1 MAGLIKPLN
10 SVYDQFRRLPGVGN
24 KSALRLAYHI
34 IDMPEEEVRRLA
46 ETLLQ
51 AKREIR
57 FCKECF
63 NLTDSDVCEICADTE
78 RDHSMICVVEQ
89 PQDAMAMERSHGYTG
104 VYHVLHGCLSPLD
117 GIGPE
122 NLRIKELLF
131 RLEKEDVKEV
141 ILATN
146 SNVEGEATA
155 SYLAQLLR
163 HQPVMVSRI
172 ARGLPMGGDLEYA
185 DEVTLAKAL
194 ENRTPIQRI
203 REIQFVLGNDSFMSM
218 NCRTC

>member
-34 IDMPEEEVRRLA
+34 IDMPEDEVRRLA

-63 NLTDSDVCEICADTE
+63 NLTDSDVCEICADTG

-194 ENRTPIQRI
+194 ENRTPIK
-203 REIQFVLGNDSFMSM
+203 E
-218 NCRTC
+218 

>member
-63 NLTDSDVCEICADTE
+63 NLTDSDVCEICADTG

-131 RLEKEDVKEV
+131 RLKKEDVKEV

-194 ENRTPIQRI
+194 ENRTPIK
-203 REIQFVLGNDSFMSM
+203 E
-218 NCRTC
+218 

>member
-1 MAGLIKPLN
+1 MK
-10 SVYDQFRRLPGVGN
+10 
-24 KSALRLAYHI
+24 
-34 IDMPEEEVRRLA
+34 
-46 ETLLQ
+46 

-57 FCKECF
+57 FCRECF
-63 NLTDSDVCEICADTE
+63 NLTDREVCEICGDE
-78 RDHSMICVVEQ
+78 NRDHSVICVVEQ
-89 PQDAMAMERSHGYTG
+89 PQDAMAMERSHGFNG

-122 NLRIKELLF
+122 ELRIKELLR
-131 RLEKEDVKEV
+131 RLEKGDVKEV

-155 SYLAQLLR
+155 AYLARVLR
-163 HQPVMVSRI
+163 PLGVVVSRI

-194 ENRTPIQRI
+194 ENRTR
-203 REIQFVLGNDSFMSM
+203 L
-218 NCRTC
+218 

>member
-10 SVYDQFRRLPGVGN
+10 NVYEEFRGLPGIGN

-34 IDMPEEEVRRLA
+34 IDMSEDEVRRLA
-46 ETLLQ
+46 ETLMK

-57 FCKECF
+57 FCRECF
-63 NLTDSDVCEICADTE
+63 NLTDREICEICGDE
-78 RDHSMICVVEQ
+78 NRDHSVICVVEQ
-89 PQDAMAMERSHGYTG
+89 PQDAMAMERSHGFNG

-122 NLRIKELLF
+122 ELRIKELLL
-131 RLEKEDVKEV
+131 RLEKGDVKEV

-155 SYLAQLLR
+155 AYLARVLR
-163 HQPVMVSRI
+163 PLGVVVSRI

-194 ENRTPIQRI
+194 ENRTR
-203 REIQFVLGNDSFMSM
+203 L
-218 NCRTC
+218 

>member
-10 SVYDQFRRLPGVGN
+10 SVYDQFRRLPGEGN

-63 NLTDSDVCEICADTE
+63 NLTDSDVCEICADTG

-163 HQPVMVSRI
+163 YQPVMVSRI

-194 ENRTPIQRI
+194 ENRTPIK
-203 REIQFVLGNDSFMSM
+203 E
-218 NCRTC
+218 

>member
-10 SVYDQFRRLPGVGN
+10 SIYDQFRRLPGVGN

-34 IDMPEEEVRRLA
+34 IDMPEEDVRRLA

-51 AKREIR
+51 AKRDVR
-57 FCKECF
+57 FCRECF
-63 NLTDSDVCEICADTE
+63 NLTDSDACEICADAK
-78 RDHSMICVVEQ
+78 RDHSTICVVEQ
-89 PQDAMAMERSHGYTG
+89 PQDAMAMERSHGYAG

-122 NLRIKELLF
+122 DIRVKELLL
-131 RLEKEDVKEV
+131 RLEKTQVQEI

-155 SYLAQLLR
+155 AYLAQLLR
-163 HQPVMVSRI
+163 PYPVIVSRI

-185 DEVTLAKAL
+185 DEITLAKAL
-194 ENRTPIQRI
+194 ENRTRI
-203 REIQFVLGNDSFMSM
+203 AE
-218 NCRTC
+218 

>member
-63 NLTDSDVCEICADTE
+63 NLTDSDVCEICADTG

-194 ENRTPIQRI
+194 ENRAPIK
-203 REIQFVLGNDSFMSM
+203 E
-218 NCRTC
+218 

>member
-63 NLTDSDVCEICADTE
+63 NLTDSDVCEICADTK

-155 SYLAQLLR
+155 SYLARLLR
-163 HQPVMVSRI
+163 PRSVIVSRI

-194 ENRTPIQRI
+194 ENRTLFK
-203 REIQFVLGNDSFMSM
+203 E
-218 NCRTC
+218 

>member
-1 MAGLIKPLN
+1 MAGRIKPLN
-10 SVYDQFRRLPGVGN
+10 NVYEEFRGLPGIGN

-34 IDMPEEEVRRLA
+34 IDMSEDEVRRLA
-46 ETLLQ
+46 ETLMK

-57 FCKECF
+57 FCRECF
-63 NLTDSDVCEICADTE
+63 NLTDREVCEICGDE
-78 RDHSMICVVEQ
+78 NRDHSVICVVEQ
-89 PQDAMAMERSHGYTG
+89 PQDAMAMERSHGFNG

-122 NLRIKELLF
+122 ELRIKELLL
-131 RLEKEDVKEV
+131 RLEKGDVKEV

-155 SYLAQLLR
+155 AYLARVLR
-163 HQPVMVSRI
+163 PLGVVVSRI

-194 ENRTPIQRI
+194 ENRTR
-203 REIQFVLGNDSFMSM
+203 L
-218 NCRTC
+218 